1 MSTPVKRGSVRVD
14 VWLWSVRVYKTRSAA
29 TSGCKAGHVR
39 INGVSAKPATNVSV
53 GDEVRVRQHG
63 FDRILGVVD
72 LISKRVGAP
81 VAARCYDDRT
91 PERPREVI
99 P

>member
-53 GDEVRVRQHG
+53 GDEVEELTH
-63 FDRILGVVD
+63 
-72 LISKRVGAP
+72 VG
-81 VAARCYDDRT
+81 RLT
-91 PERPREVI
+91 
-99 P
+99 